1 VRWNDI
7 PLINEKIF
15 MFFFS
20 VSSYHVF
27 SLSIKPFHVAL
38 IGDLTQWSSSC
49 SFISDY
55 CNLKKYLDI
64 LDFIKNNLILLFVKN
79 KKLKD
84 QN

>member
-1 VRWNDI
+1 MR
-7 PLINEKIF
+7 KYSC
-15 MFFFS
+15 FFFS

-64 LDFIKNNLILLFVKN
+64 KLILDFIKNNLILLFAKN